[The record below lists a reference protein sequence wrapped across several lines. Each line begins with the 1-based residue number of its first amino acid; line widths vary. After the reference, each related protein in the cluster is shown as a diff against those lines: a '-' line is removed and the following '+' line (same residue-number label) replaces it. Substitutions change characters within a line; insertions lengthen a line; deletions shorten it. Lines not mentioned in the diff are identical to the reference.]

1 MDHKYTAERLVSELM
16 LHGRFNSMRAAT
28 HEQTY
33 IPVDHK
39 YTAEHLVSL
48 CCINALNQ

>member
-1 MDHKYTAERLVSELM
+1 MEDLIQLEHLII
-16 LHGRFNSMRAAT
+16 N

-39 YTAEHLVSL
+39 YTAEHLVSEL
-48 CCINALNQ
+48 MLHGRLNSMTAATHTS

>member
-1 MDHKYTAERLVSELM
+1 MEDLIQLEQLLI
-16 LHGRFNSMRAAT
+16 T

-39 YTAEHLVSL
+39 YSTENLVSEFML
-48 CCINALNQ
+48 YGRFNSIRAPNHKS